1 MTNVPA
7 RRGDSGGLGN
17 PTMRRLC
24 LLIIA
29 SCALFVSTAS
39 AQRPAGF
46 HGWGPRGGVT
56 IDPDQ
61 AHVGAHFDLGDLA
74 PRLMLFPNVEIGF
87 GDDVTV
93 LAPMFEV
100 DYRFTDNWGTWSPYL
115 GGGLGPVFAWSDGRS
130 RTEVGL
136 TIQGGIARQLSSKPG
151 FMFFEFKVGLIDYPD
166 VKFTIGWNFG
176 QKNTTTSKSKA
187 TSSR

>member
-1 MTNVPA
+1 
-7 RRGDSGGLGN
+7 
-17 PTMRRLC
+17 MRRFGLP
-24 LLIIA
+24 IIA
-29 SCALFVSTAS
+29 MLALFVSPAE
-39 AQRPAGF
+39 AQRAAGF

-100 DYRFTDNWGTWSPYL
+100 DYRFTDSWGTWSPYL
-115 GGGLGPVFAWSDGRS
+115 GGGLGPVFAWSDGS
-130 RTEVGL
+130 SSTDVGL
-136 TIQGGIARQLSSKPG
+136 TIQAGIARQLSSQPG
-151 FMFFEFKVGLIDYPD
+151 FMFFEFKVGLIDYPE

-176 QKNTTTSKSKA
+176 QNKSKTA
-187 TSSR
+187 QPAADSSS